1 MLSLI
6 RLRYFT
12 SIIYLTFLFVL
23 FPSINRGIRN
33 FNVGRTARI
42 ADSENDLSVLRYS
55 DERRQVLTG
64 DHVGAFY
71 AIMRACD

>member
-1 MLSLI
+1 MLSL
-6 RLRYFT
+6 RYFI

-23 FPSINRGIRN
+23 FPSINRSN

-42 ADSENDLSVLRYS
+42 TDSENDLSVLRYS

-64 DHVGAFY
+64 DHVGAFC